1 MAIRTITLLFLAGV
15 ISGALAQTSA
25 AATPSSSPTPATIPG
40 SVNGCHLTGSVQ
52 YCIGPDGTEYEI
64 LQTPAIDPL
73 PESYSDCHDDGSGE
87 IYCHAPDGSEVP
99 VAAAA
104 AGHTDEHAG
113 EPAGEHA
120 GEPADAHTDESTGQA
135 AESTENCDY
144 HGNVLHCSG
153 GGEGAMTCEPI
164 DQDYNMSLRIGLI
177 FVIFATSGFAV
188 FAPVLLERFSKMT
201 LKSTIF
207 TILKQF
213 GTGVIIATALV
224 HLLTHAQMQ
233 FDNECLGELVYHA
246 TAAAIAMGGIFLSFA
261 VEYIGNRFVAR
272 RNQAE
277 SASVDSEE
285 QLSTSPKDT
294 NPTVPR
300 TSNTSIAALG
310 HAHPIGLHPD
320 THFSVAVMEA
330 GVMFHSI
337 LIGIN
342 LNVTPNSAYNT
353 LFVVILFHQM
363 FEGLALGIRIA
374 ALKSS
379 ISLLTKIIMAGAFAV
394 ITPIGMAI
402 GAGVLETFN
411 GNDPTT
417 IVTIGTLNALSAGI
431 LLWVGLVEMLA
442 HDWMYGDLA
451 NAGLVRGIVGGASLV
466 AGLALMSLL
475 GKWT

>member
-1 MAIRTITLLFLAGV
+1 MAVPTITILFLAGV
-15 ISGALAQTSA
+15 IRGALAQTSA
-25 AATPSSSPTPATIPG
+25 TATIPA
-40 SVNGCHLTGSVQ
+40 SVNGCHLAGSIQ
-52 YCIGPDGTEYEI
+52 YCMGPDGTEYEI

-73 PESYSDCHDDGSGE
+73 PESYSDCHDDGSGG
-87 IYCHAPDGSEVP
+87 IYCHAPDGSEVLI
-99 VAAAA
+99 AATG

-113 EPAGEHA
+113 EPAG
-120 GEPADAHTDESTGQA
+120 AHTDESTGQA

-144 HGNVLHCSG
+144 HGNALHCSG
-153 GGEGAMTCEPI
+153 GGGEGAAICEPI
-164 DQDYNMSLRIGLI
+164 DQDYNMRLRVGLI
-177 FVIFATSGFAV
+177 FVIFVTSGFAV
-188 FAPVLLERFSKMT
+188 FAPFLLQRFSKLT
-201 LKSTIF
+201 LKSIIF

-233 FDNECLGELVYHA
+233 FANECLGDLVYHA
-246 TAAAIAMGGIFLSFA
+246 TAAAIAMGGILLSFA
-261 VEYIGNRFVAR
+261 VEYIGNRCVAR

-277 SASVDSEE
+277 PLPVDSEE
-285 QLSTSPKDT
+285 QLSTSRKGT
-294 NPTVPR
+294 NPTVPS

-320 THFSVAVMEA
+320 THFSVAVLEA

-374 ALKSS
+374 GLKSS
-379 ISLLTKIIMAGAFAV
+379 TSLLTKIIMAGAFAL
-394 ITPIGMAI
+394 ITPLGMAI

-442 HDWMYGDLA
+442 HDWMYGELA
-451 NAGLVRGIVGGASLV
+451 NAGLVKGLVGGASLV

-475 GKWT
+475 GRWT